1 MGATA
6 ITTPKLTKALSLSIH
21 FYLNKSLPGDSD
33 FFSVE
38 VTGGILLL
46 ELLCMERLLAV
57 TEGELEEST
66 GRLDIETGLLEFPG
80 ASVG

>member
-1 MGATA
+1 M
-6 ITTPKLTKALSLSIH
+6 
-21 FYLNKSLPGDSD
+21 
-33 FFSVE
+33 E

>member
-1 MGATA
+1 MKYNMSQLCQVQPIRIVLIWGD
-6 ITTPKLTKALSLSIH
+6 
-21 FYLNKSLPGDSD
+21 YKSLPGDSD